1 MPESMYITYRLT
13 DGEKM
18 DVNKKT
24 IARFSQYR
32 KALQRFKEEGREKAF
47 SDTLGDAVGVTSAQ
61 VRKDFSLYGISGNK
75 RGGYQ
80 TEVLLEEMQ
89 VILGKDKVQ
98 KVIVV
103 GVGNVGRAL
112 LNYTG
117 FESEG
122 IQVVAGFEK
131 DPAKIGWIG
140 KIPVMPL
147 NELKPYVCKNMIE
160 IGILAV
166 PDAAAQDMCDM
177 MVEADIKGILNFA
190 PISLKVPDDV
200 VINNVYL
207 QMELE
212 NVIYFVNALEHKTK
226 HCNTT

>member
-1 MPESMYITYRLT
+1 
-13 DGEKM
+13 M

-24 IARFSQYR
+24 ISRFSQYR

-80 TEVLLEEMQ
+80 TEALLNELQ
-89 VILGKDKVQ
+89 TILGKDKIQ

-112 LNYTG
+112 INYTG
-117 FESEG
+117 FETEG
-122 IQVVAGFEK
+122 IEVVAGFEK
-131 DPAKIGWIG
+131 DPAKLGYIG
-140 KIPVMPL
+140 KIPVKPL
-147 NELKPYVCKNMIE
+147 NELRLFVCQNEIE
-160 IGILAV
+160 IGVLTV
-166 PDAAAQDMCDM
+166 PDAAAQEMCDLM
-177 MVEADIKGILNFA
+177 IEADIKGIMNFA
-190 PISLKVPDDV
+190 PISLKVPEDV

-212 NVIYFVNALEHKTK
+212 NVIYFVNALEHKTR
-226 HCNTT
+226 HCKPEA